1 MIESINV
8 EEGALESMA
17 KGNLEET
24 VIMLNLLKYL
34 DKAKDGFGVD
44 GLTGKEAYQVYGK
57 KFAKFQPIYGG
68 EPIWMG
74 RSHNT
79 IIGKDDW
86 DITILVRY
94 PKRRNFIDMFND
106 PEYKKI
112 APIRA
117 AALKDSRIIEM
128 TQLLQKSSD

>member
-1 MIESINV
+1 MFKYIDV
-8 EEGALESMA
+8 EKGALELMSE
-17 KGNLEET
+17 GNLESP

-34 DKAKDGFGVD
+34 NFAKKGFGVD
-44 GLTGKEAYQVYGK
+44 GLTGREAYEVYGR
-57 KFAKFQPIYGG
+57 KFAKFHPQYGG

-74 RSHNT
+74 RVHNS
-79 IIGKDDW
+79 IIGIDDW

-94 PKRRNFIDMFND
+94 PKRKNFIDMFND
-106 PEYKKI
+106 PAYKAI

-128 TQLLQKSSD
+128 TELINKK

>member
-1 MIESINV
+1 MIASINV
-8 EEGALESMA
+8 EEGSLELMA
-17 KGNLEET
+17 KGNLDEP

-34 DKAKDGFGVD
+34 DKAKFGYGVD
-44 GLTGKEAYQVYGK
+44 GLTGKEAYKVYGK
-57 KFAKFQPIYGG
+57 KFARFQPIYGG

-74 RSHNT
+74 RSHNS

-94 PKRRNFIDMFND
+94 PKRKNFIDMFND
-106 PEYKKI
+106 SEYKAI

-128 TQLLQKSSD
+128 TQLLHKLID

>member
-1 MIESINV
+1 MTASINL
-8 EEGALESMA
+8 EDGALEIMS
-17 KGNLEET
+17 KGNLDEP

-34 DKAKDGFGVD
+34 DKAKFGFGVD
-44 GLTGKEAYQVYGK
+44 GLTGRQAYEEYGK
-57 KFAKFQPIYGG
+57 KFAKLQPKYGG

-74 RSHNT
+74 RVHNS

-94 PKRRNFIDMFND
+94 PQRKNFINMFND
-106 PEYKKI
+106 PDYMDI
-112 APIRA
+112 ALIRS

-128 TQLLQKSSD
+128 TELLHKHVE

>member
-1 MIESINV
+1 
-8 EEGALESMA
+8 MA
-17 KGNLEET
+17 KGNLDEP

-34 DKAKDGFGVD
+34 DKAKLGYGVD

-57 KFAKFQPIYGG
+57 KFARFQPIYGG

-74 RSHNT
+74 RSHNS

-94 PKRRNFIDMFND
+94 PKRKNFIDMFND
-106 PEYKKI
+106 TEYKAI

-128 TQLLQKSSD
+128 TQLLHKLIV

>member
-1 MIESINV
+1 MKASINV
-8 EEGALESMA
+8 EEGALDLMS
-17 KGNLEET
+17 KGNLEDP

-34 DKAKDGFGVD
+34 DIAKKGFGVD
-44 GLTGKEAYQVYGK
+44 GLTGREAYKVYGK
-57 KFAKFQPIYGG
+57 KFAKFQPKYGG

-74 RSHNT
+74 KVHNS

-94 PKRRNFIDMFND
+94 PKRINFINMFND
-106 PEYKKI
+106 LDYKAI

-128 TQLLQKSSD
+128 SELLYRHVK

>member
-1 MIESINV
+1 
-8 EEGALESMA
+8 
-17 KGNLEET
+17 
-24 VIMLNLLKYL
+24 MLNLLKYL
-34 DKAKDGFGVD
+34 EYAKTGFGVD

-74 RSHNT
+74 RVHNS
-79 IIGKDDW
+79 IIGTDDW

-94 PKRRNFIDMFND
+94 PKRQNFINMFND
-106 PEYKKI
+106 PDYKAI

-128 TQLLQKSSD
+128 TQLLQKVIN

>member
-1 MIESINV
+1 MIASINV
-8 EEGALESMA
+8 EEGALELMA
-17 KGNLEET
+17 KRNLEEP

-34 DKAKDGFGVD
+34 DKAKAGFGVD
-44 GLTGKEAYQVYGK
+44 GLSGKEAYQVYGK

-74 RSHNT
+74 RSHNS

-86 DITILVRY
+86 DITILVKY

-106 PEYKKI
+106 KEYKTI

-128 TQLLQKSSD
+128 TQLLPKMMS